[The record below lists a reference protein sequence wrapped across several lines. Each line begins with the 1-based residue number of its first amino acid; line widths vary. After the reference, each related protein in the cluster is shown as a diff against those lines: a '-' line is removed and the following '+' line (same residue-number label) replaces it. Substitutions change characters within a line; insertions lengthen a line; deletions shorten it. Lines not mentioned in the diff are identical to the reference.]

1 MPPGLTSHIPQITE
15 SASSN
20 WFGAC
25 AGVSTNTTSASA
37 LEATAIASAN
47 PVASALEATVSV
59 SPAVALPAD
68 ATPLRVTGHTTG
80 TGDSTGLILVSAFE
94 IVAVPWDYNVSFS
107 LTDFP
112 LVYPLMLHVHSVN
125 EFVPPTLGLFMSHSF
140 SHMHLCL
147 LFTLHNCRQPAFVS
161 CTKVATM
168 THVHVRTFA
177 ALFCLTCIICCLAC
191 KPFQGLVQTAFKDSW
206 RLLSAHG
213 CMASMPC
220 CHAYVAWCT

>member
-1 MPPGLTSHIPQITE
+1 MTLPGLTSHIPQITE

-25 AGVSTNTTSASA
+25 AGVSSDTTSASA
-37 LEATAIASAN
+37 LEATVVASAN
-47 PVASALEATVSV
+47 PIASALEATVSV

-68 ATPLRVTGHTTG
+68 ATPLRLTGHTTG

-112 LVYPLMLHVHSVN
+112 LVCPLALHVHAVHM
-125 EFVPPTLGLFMSHSF
+125 FVPPSLGLCMTQFF

-147 LFTLHNCRQPAFVS
+147 LFTLHKRRQSAVLS
-161 CTKVATM
+161 RIKGATV
-168 THVHVRTFA
+168 T
-177 ALFCLTCIICCLAC
+177 CLH
-191 KPFQGLVQTAFKDSW
+191 PFQGCSVHMDAWPACLETHACRSNLV
-206 RLLSAHG
+206 SA
-213 CMASMPC
+213 MLALV
-220 CHAYVAWCT
+220 YDRF